1 MSNIIV
7 SPTSGVIE
15 FNTGDA
21 SGASFYTSTAP
32 IRLDATGGNSW
43 LTGTNVGIGTASP
56 QRELEVKGA
65 GNVYIR
71 VSAPSASDSAA
82 LELNNTNELW
92 TLKADDTASD
102 SFKITND
109 GGTALTIDTSKNVG
123 IGTNNPLYKLDVS
136 GTIAGTSGNFVSGI
150 TIGGNPVMTGTS
162 DTDVD
167 TLQTVTDRGNVT
179 TTSISS
185 LGQYISGGSGVF
197 TRADIGSVD
206 IFGDAIYV
214 GEVRVNS
221 LSDKVSNGN
230 AQINFGGASKTIEFE
245 TAATARML
253 IASGGNVGIGT
264 NNPTNTLDVWG
275 PYIRLRSSNVD
286 SELVLSASDSL
297 VNNSIL
303 KFGDNNSSSIGQ
315 IKYAHDGDSMS
326 FVTSGEARMFISG
339 DGRVGV
345 GTIRP
350 TNNFHVR
357 SESDG
362 DWVAR
367 ISNSE
372 ATAGRSYGLKVD
384 GGSNSAD
391 IGFEVANYN
400 GDVGLRVRGDANVGI
415 GTYDIDQA
423 LSLSGAIDFQAKAY
437 TQNAATMGLYT
448 NNVLYV
454 KGGTAGLMLQNGDG
468 SDQIAMIGSYMAF
481 VNNSSETMR
490 LTHGGDVGIGTNNPT
505 AKLTV
510 DGESSSRGI
519 ELRRSSIF
527 DTGNVAMRMVG
538 LSGSPAFGF
547 HVSDVERMRITNAG
561 NVGIGTDTPQEKLHV
576 YNAGTARVEIE
587 GTTGPA
593 AFKATNNQGSYGW
606 YVNGNNDSFRL
617 YDFGASTDYITVSG
631 NGNVAIGTDLAPQK
645 FNVKGTIVSLNSSNI
660 QVAGM
665 TNSSDAGRLYANNA
679 GGVTKVLLD
688 SNGDSYLNGGNVGIG
703 TNNPATL
710 LQVSGGDISIQGAD
724 GESRWFGFTSS
735 ASANTYVAK
744 IESDHDANWGG
755 NLKFFTGPAGGGNA
769 ERMTIEG
776 NGKVGI
782 SGNVGMGQ
790 LASDTYRLL
799 VAGTS
804 YFTDTSYWGGQGL
817 ISWSNHGG
825 ASFWGSRASASKD
838 LMLASNN
845 DWTNGIIVKTD
856 GNVGIATVSPLA
868 TLDVRGDISGSG
880 SFLGTGA
887 GNRITN
893 NNVPYLLSGDA
904 AAALTLQDVT
914 DNGATTTNAIIANNA
929 GGTGITTR
937 GLAISNGMYAV
948 AKLLTDGSI
957 SGASAV
963 IDGNLA
969 VDTDTLYVNAS
980 TDRVGINEDTVD
992 ATLHLTNVA
1001 GGVVNQKFER
1011 AGVSAWR
1018 LGIPNGETYFA
1029 FDDSNDDLSTPE
1041 VVITTDG
1048 FVGIGS
1054 ASPSTQLDVVGTG
1067 AFDRIDILDSNYL
1080 ANPRLTVGRNANEQI
1095 QFYVDDMNNKIT
1107 ALQDTDGDGDH
1118 RFILDREFDGTGV
1131 SSFHIAN
1138 SGNYQLTIDKDNKI
1152 GMGVNNPSD
1161 FNSEANRLVI
1171 GDGAG
1176 SEGMTVYAGTSNS
1189 ASVFF
1194 ADGTAGNTAYA
1205 GYVQYRHANDRLDFG
1220 AGGGTRMSVNGNGA
1234 GIGTYSPDA
1243 KLDVSGAYSDSI
1255 AIFRNGPD
1263 NVKVEINDDADIQA
1277 SGWISSHNTG
1287 TSRIFTS
1294 EIVGDAASNA
1304 LVMETDG
1311 AGNRTRLYNYG
1322 TSTDFLIESKG
1333 SSSDIRINA
1342 REAIRFYTSG
1352 SASAYSYGGQR
1363 MTIAEAGNVG
1373 IGSATPAHKLDVA
1386 GDIQAKD
1393 SAVIAGIQQ
1402 PAGYIFHDFGTGWG
1416 YKASTSASRLGIFTD
1431 TAERLTIASNGNI
1444 GIGITAPIKELQVN
1458 GTILGKNNGGYTQ
1471 YDAQGNVATVL
1482 NLTTANELNIGQA
1495 IHVDSMSFNVGGTD
1509 DAMFIDSSANVGIGV
1524 TNPEVNLHVSGTG
1537 LFESLAWAELHLDG
1551 ANGGEIKFQKA
1562 GTTYLDIY
1570 ASNAGS
1576 TSSVIKSQS
1585 DLRLSSNN
1593 SVDAD
1598 RSLWL
1603 DSDGKFGIGTDDPQV
1618 KLDLRGD
1625 FKQNRVFFRKTQN
1638 VNFTNGV
1645 ANQKVDFYWTGTQQF
1660 WGQIVVT
1667 LTAGYSNQNSVGIVK
1682 KQFLLGLNASNSVY
1696 TNDSRIVEADGDMPD
1711 NFTISDLR
1719 WDSTNSRYYITIVHR
1734 VSTGNELGIKIE
1746 AYTNREEDID
1756 NFDDVT
1762 FGSVYTTDT
1771 TAYDK
1776 PYVYYNDRVGIGVTA
1791 PSHKLNVAVSDSD
1804 DGIILQKAGSS
1815 NDIFRVTMDGTS
1827 DQGEI
1832 FLYDGGEIEFAIR
1845 ANTNASYINTPAN
1858 FGIGTNAPAYKLD
1871 IQDAAAEIAQIK
1883 RTNGGNC
1890 EFLINPVGGDAKVVF
1905 QNSGTDIWAIGKDN
1919 SDSSFRI
1926 SEGGALETN
1935 PRFTVDNG
1943 GNVGIGTTNPEDL
1956 LTVSAGAGGSTT
1968 DLINV
1973 GGTGNGRM
1981 LVRHIEGKDWG
1992 SANIGQLFL
2001 NYVGSDDVL
2010 LAYGGGD
2017 VGIGSTTTPQNL
2029 LHVHKTNTVGP
2040 TIELSNSEYR
2050 AYINSWGSTA
2060 TAGRRDRFE
2069 INASAADFAVAG
2081 DSIRFQIGSAGDSY
2095 EKVRIDNNGYVGI
2108 GTGDPRGKLDIVGN
2122 TDDDTDFLTI
2132 HDIDPSAGS
2141 HRPSIRFRSDSAQ
2154 IGQIVSLDNGMRFS
2168 VGTSETSHLE
2178 IRESTKNVG
2187 VGTGDPSYRLTVNA
2201 GNTNEIARFHSE
2213 DNDALISISDNT
2225 STGYIGIDAANDV
2238 MSLGFDS
2245 SMGTSNN
2252 LSIDTAGLVGIG
2264 TTSINAGIGLQVQNG
2279 GIYAYNGDGYFDTI
2293 NAAYFSST
2301 RDLTL
2306 KCGAAGNVI
2315 LQNSSYLT
2323 LSAHS
2328 GKVGIGVEDPIVP
2341 LEIAVTAS
2349 NLINLGSSGPNAH
2362 LQFGSSSS
2370 TLFGGIGARQTNTSQ
2385 STLGFMAA
2393 AADACTATYGD
2404 MFFSTR
2410 ENDDSDF
2417 STTAGKKAFT
2427 FNRYTTN
2434 LMTIMRDGK
2443 AGIGTNAPSGTL
2455 HVYSADAG
2463 GTIPTNSSHDD
2474 LIIENNGNCGI
2485 QFSSPA
2491 SSYQYVAFG
2500 DTASANQ
2507 GYVRYYHDDNIMDLR
2522 AGGSDIL
2529 TLSGAKVGVGVRNPA
2544 YKLHVSGTTTDPS
2557 LYVDGTIRGSFYG
2570 TDGKLC
2576 IDDGCKLIFGDSS
2589 SHIFRTAAGRMEFY
2603 MNGDM
2608 QFVGPGSTDVNIH
2621 IESTNRRVGIGT
2633 AAPRQKL
2640 DVSGVIAQST
2650 TTVSALPSVTNNE
2663 GARSMVTDSQM
2674 QASSNFGATIAGY
2687 GGGSYTVPVWCDGAY
2702 WYIG

>member
-32 IRLDATGGNSW
+32 IRLDSTGGNSW
-43 LTGTNVGIGTASP
+43 LTGTNVGIGITDPDTPLHIKGNIRAEATASTSFADFKSS
-56 QRELEVKGA
+56 QIWA
-65 GNVYIR
+65 GSTYDIIVGTSNPLFFR
-71 VSAPSASDSAA
+71 
-82 LELNNTNELW
+82 
-92 TLKADDTASD
+92 
-102 SFKITND
+102 TND
-109 GGTALTIDTSKNVG
+109 TRRMTIAGGGDVG
-123 IGTNNPLYKLDVS
+123 VGTTNPLYKLDVS
-136 GTIAGTSGNFVSGI
+136 GTIAGASGNFVSGI

-245 TAATARML
+245 TAATARMF

-275 PYIRLRSSNVD
+275 PFIRLRSSNVD

-468 SDQIAMIGSYMAF
+468 SDQIAMLGSYMAF

-561 NVGIGTDTPQEKLHV
+561 NVGIGTDDPASPLSVVGTARIDGSDGDAVLTIANSAGSQSLRIDQNSLRTTTTNDLTLFTDGNTSQLVLDQGGNVGIGTAAPSEKLHV
-576 YNAGTARVEIE
+576 EGNIEINAGDLNTNTGQLGFATQYDTAYLRSSYVDPSAKTETYLAFHANTNGAANGTVAEQMRIQGSNVGI
-587 GTTGPA
+587 GTTNPTEPLTVKGSIV
-593 AFKATNNQGSYGW
+593 ATNTSNVTIGG
-606 YVNGNNDSFRL
+606 
-617 YDFGASTDYITVSG
+617 IT
-631 NGNVAIGTDLAPQK
+631 
-645 FNVKGTIVSLNSSNI
+645 FSSN
-660 QVAGM
+660 
-665 TNSSDAGRLYANNA
+665 DGRLFASQSDGTA
-679 GGVTKVLLD
+679 KVLLD
-688 SNGDSYLNGGNVGIG
+688 SNGVSYLNGGNVGIG
-703 TNNPATL
+703 SQAPTQKLDVAGAINIQDGYSLRYND
-710 LQVSGGDISIQGAD
+710 SSNISIVGSSSLGLTSTALNHHFKAYD
-724 GESRWFGFTSS
+724 GVSS
-735 ASANTYVAK
+735 YSEYMTIAT
-744 IESDHDANWGG
+744 GG
-755 NLKFFTGPAGGGNA
+755 N
-769 ERMTIEG
+769 
-776 NGKVGI
+776 
-782 SGNVGMGQ
+782 
-790 LASDTYRLL
+790 
-799 VAGTS
+799 
-804 YFTDTSYWGGQGL
+804 
-817 ISWSNHGG
+817 
-825 ASFWGSRASASKD
+825 
-838 LMLASNN
+838 
-845 DWTNGIIVKTD
+845 
-856 GNVGIATVSPLA
+856 
-868 TLDVRGDISGSG
+868 
-880 SFLGTGA
+880 
-887 GNRITN
+887 
-893 NNVPYLLSGDA
+893 
-904 AAALTLQDVT
+904 
-914 DNGATTTNAIIANNA
+914 
-929 GGTGITTR
+929 
-937 GLAISNGMYAV
+937 
-948 AKLLTDGSI
+948 
-957 SGASAV
+957 
-963 IDGNLA
+963 
-969 VDTDTLYVNAS
+969 
-980 TDRVGINEDTVD
+980 
-992 ATLHLTNVA
+992 
-1001 GGVVNQKFER
+1001 
-1011 AGVSAWR
+1011 
-1018 LGIPNGETYFA
+1018 
-1029 FDDSNDDLSTPE
+1029 
-1041 VVITTDG
+1041 
-1048 FVGIGS
+1048 VGIGS

-1067 AFDRIDILDSNYL
+1067 AFKRINIYDTTYN
-1080 ANPRLTVGRNANEQI
+1080 ANPRLCVGRWEEEDLK
-1095 QFYVDDMNNKIT
+1095 FYVDDMNIKIT
-1107 ALQDTDGDGDH
+1107 AVQDTDGDGDH
-1118 RFILDREFDGTGV
+1118 RFILDREFQGTGV
-1131 SSFHIAN
+1131 NSFHIAN
-1138 SGNYQLTIDKDNKI
+1138 SGNYQLTIDKDNKV

-1243 KLDVSGAYSDSI
+1243 KLDVSGAYSDSL

-1263 NVKVEINDDADIQA
+1263 NVKVEINDDADIQT

-1294 EIVGDAASNA
+1294 EIAGDAASNA

-1363 MTIAEAGNVG
+1363 MTITEAGNVG
-1373 IGSATPAHKLDVA
+1373 IGSATPRVALDVNGEIRNLAKVSRNYRVSMGTTTLYVGTVDLTGNGDGAGFKIKVYDPAEKVWRLIHVTIQNSGGTNYTSVTVEGGGEDTEVHIDLLYKNRDGDATKTDFFLDPTASKSFTQYVYVEGYIVTDTGYNDTSATSVDLDVEVALYQTDAADGSNVGIGTVNPLAKLHVSGSVMVDSNQGNGGLYVTRQQYLNEALKISTDDEGSYFTIIQDESSAGFGKMVFQADADHEHGYFGYEISGAEQMRLNITGLGIGVTDPDQKLDVNGNIRIPNQGKIVFGSA
-1386 GDIQAKD
+1386 GTPSDYLQLYDVGAGNPLLKLVQDTNTRFTIEGANGNVYMQGDVGIGETDPDEKLEVAGNILAKD
-1393 SAVIAGIQQ
+1393 SAVIAGLQQ
-1402 PAGYIFHDFGTGWG
+1402 TGGYIFHDFGTGWG

-1431 TAERLTIASNGNI
+1431 NAERLTIASNGKI
-1444 GIGITAPIKELQVN
+1444 GIGITAPVKELQVN

-1509 DAMFIDSSANVGIGV
+1509 DAIFINSSADVGIG
-1524 TNPEVNLHVSGTG
+1524 T
-1537 LFESLAWAELHLDG
+1537 
-1551 ANGGEIKFQKA
+1551 
-1562 GTTYLDIY
+1562 
-1570 ASNAGS
+1570 AS
-1576 TSSVIKSQS
+1576 
-1585 DLRLSSNN
+1585 
-1593 SVDAD
+1593 
-1598 RSLWL
+1598 
-1603 DSDGKFGIGTDDPQV
+1603 
-1618 KLDLRGD
+1618 
-1625 FKQNRVFFRKTQN
+1625 
-1638 VNFTNGV
+1638 
-1645 ANQKVDFYWTGTQQF
+1645 
-1660 WGQIVVT
+1660 
-1667 LTAGYSNQNSVGIVK
+1667 
-1682 KQFLLGLNASNSVY
+1682 
-1696 TNDSRIVEADGDMPD
+1696 
-1711 NFTISDLR
+1711 
-1719 WDSTNSRYYITIVHR
+1719 
-1734 VSTGNELGIKIE
+1734 
-1746 AYTNREEDID
+1746 
-1756 NFDDVT
+1756 
-1762 FGSVYTTDT
+1762 
-1771 TAYDK
+1771 
-1776 PYVYYNDRVGIGVTA
+1776 
-1791 PSHKLNVAVSDSD
+1791 PSHKLNVAVTDSD
-1804 DGIILQKAGSS
+1804 DGIILQKSGSS
-1815 NDIFRVTMDGTS
+1815 NDIFRVTMDGTN
-1827 DQGEI
+1827 DQGEM

-1935 PRFTVDNG
+1935 PRFIVDNG

-1956 LTVSAGAGGSTT
+1956 LTISAGAGGSTT

-1973 GGTGNGRM
+1973 GGTGNGRI
-1981 LVRHIEGKDWG
+1981 LVRHIDGKDSV
-1992 SANIGQLFL
+1992 SAATGPLFL
-2001 NYVGSDDVL
+2001 NYGISQNVS
-2010 LAYGGGD
+2010 LAYGGGN
-2017 VGIGSTTTPQNL
+2017 VGVGSTSNPQAL
-2029 LHVHKTNTVGP
+2029 LHVHKSNTVGP

-2095 EKVRIDNNGYVGI
+2095 EKVRIDQSGQVGI
-2108 GTGDPRGKLDIVGN
+2108 GSATPR
-2122 TDDDTDFLTI
+2122 
-2132 HDIDPSAGS
+2132 H
-2141 HRPSIRFRSDSAQ
+2141 
-2154 IGQIVSLDNGMRFS
+2154 
-2168 VGTSETSHLE
+2168 E
-2178 IRESTKNVG
+2178 
-2187 VGTGDPSYRLTVNA
+2187 
-2201 GNTNEIARFHSE
+2201 
-2213 DNDALISISDNT
+2213 
-2225 STGYIGIDAANDV
+2225 
-2238 MSLGFDS
+2238 
-2245 SMGTSNN
+2245 
-2252 LSIDTAGLVGIG
+2252 
-2264 TTSINAGIGLQVQNG
+2264 
-2279 GIYAYNGDGYFDTI
+2279 
-2293 NAAYFSST
+2293 
-2301 RDLTL
+2301 
-2306 KCGAAGNVI
+2306 
-2315 LQNSSYLT
+2315 
-2323 LSAHS
+2323 
-2328 GKVGIGVEDPIVP
+2328 
-2341 LEIAVTAS
+2341 
-2349 NLINLGSSGPNAH
+2349 
-2362 LQFGSSSS
+2362 
-2370 TLFGGIGARQTNTSQ
+2370 
-2385 STLGFMAA
+2385 
-2393 AADACTATYGD
+2393 
-2404 MFFSTR
+2404 
-2410 ENDDSDF
+2410 
-2417 STTAGKKAFT
+2417 
-2427 FNRYTTN
+2427 
-2434 LMTIMRDGK
+2434 
-2443 AGIGTNAPSGTL
+2443 
-2455 HVYSADAG
+2455 
-2463 GTIPTNSSHDD
+2463 
-2474 LIIENNGNCGI
+2474 
-2485 QFSSPA
+2485 
-2491 SSYQYVAFG
+2491 
-2500 DTASANQ
+2500 
-2507 GYVRYYHDDNIMDLR
+2507 
-2522 AGGSDIL
+2522 
-2529 TLSGAKVGVGVRNPA
+2529 
-2544 YKLHVSGTTTDPS
+2544 
-2557 LYVDGTIRGSFYG
+2557 
-2570 TDGKLC
+2570 
-2576 IDDGCKLIFGDSS
+2576 
-2589 SHIFRTAAGRMEFY
+2589 
-2603 MNGDM
+2603 
-2608 QFVGPGSTDVNIH
+2608 
-2621 IESTNRRVGIGT
+2621 
-2633 AAPRQKL
+2633 L
-2640 DVSGVIAQST
+2640 DVSGIISQCT
-2650 TTVSALPSVTNNE
+2650 TTVNSLPTVGTSV
-2663 GARSMVTDSQM
+2663 GARSMVTDSQIA
-2674 QASSNFGATIAGY
+2674 ASNNFGASIAGY
-2687 GGGSYTVPVWCDGAY
+2687 GGGSYIVPVWCDGSY